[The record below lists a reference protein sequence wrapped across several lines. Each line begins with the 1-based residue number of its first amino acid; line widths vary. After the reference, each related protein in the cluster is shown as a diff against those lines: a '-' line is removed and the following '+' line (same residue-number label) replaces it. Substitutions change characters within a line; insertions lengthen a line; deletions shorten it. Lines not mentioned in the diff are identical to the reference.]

1 MNWSWLDLAF
11 PWIGLVFAGLLLAL
25 LFGTD
30 LLRSQPS
37 SSPWR
42 DPVWLSWM
50 AAVAYLLHNGE
61 EYGVDLLGHQH
72 SFPDALCAFMKLPAY
87 PDCPIPPAF
96 YLAVNLSLFWIV
108 APVAAVLSR
117 RHPLV
122 GFAIYSVMFINGLVH
137 IVFVLVSGQA
147 YNPGLLTAVV
157 VFLPLSLWAGYA
169 CFGKDRLSHRA
180 MALIIICGVI
190 LHVILARS
198 VISFAQGLISST
210 TLVWVQI
217 INAGL
222 LLLIL
227 WLGEK
232 WRGGVLTRPAVGLP

>member
-108 APVAAVLSR
+108 VRNNRHSR
-117 RHPLV
+117 
-122 GFAIYSVMFINGLVH
+122 F
-137 IVFVLVSGQA
+137 
-147 YNPGLLTAVV
+147 
-157 VFLPLSLWAGYA
+157 
-169 CFGKDRLSHRA
+169 
-180 MALIIICGVI
+180 
-190 LHVILARS
+190 
-198 VISFAQGLISST
+198 
-210 TLVWVQI
+210 
-217 INAGL
+217 
-222 LLLIL
+222 
-227 WLGEK
+227 
-232 WRGGVLTRPAVGLP
+232 